1 MFIGNIIP
9 WRGKDAEIK
18 SGDASSQSAI
28 AHFHSE
34 VDRLFER
41 FFGEPFWGGRLSEG
55 LRSWGSTGYPALDV
69 SEQEDAITVRAEVP
83 GVDPKDLDIS
93 VSGDVLVLSGEK
105 KEESEQRGDSFYH
118 SERSFGSFRRT
129 IALPATVD
137 REKMSAGYDKGVLT
151 IRLAK
156 SEKAV
161 AKRIPVSVKK

>member
-1 MFIGNIIP
+1 MLIGNIIP

-18 SGDASSQSAI
+18 SDDVTSQSAI
-28 AHFHSE
+28 THFHSE

-41 FFGEPFWGGRLSEG
+41 FFGEPLWGGRLTEG
-55 LRSWGSTGYPALDV
+55 LRSWGSVVYPALDV

-83 GVDPKDLDIS
+83 GMDPKDLDIS

-105 KEESEQRGDSFYH
+105 KDESEERSESFYH

-137 REKMSAGYDKGVLT
+137 RDKISADYEKGILT
-151 IRLAK
+151 IHLAK